1 MITLK
6 NMRNFKNYSVLILA
20 IFFLFSC
27 SDLSKEA
34 EKKLDELKVKSDSLD
49 SMIKKEVDKVKSL
62 DSLINYEN
70 DKVKKLD
77 SLVKKASSKL
87 DSISNEKIKKIAKVL
102 K

>member
-1 MITLK
+1 MKIHKDLEK
-6 NMRNFKNYSVLILA
+6 FNNFSVLILA

-49 SMIKKEVDKVKSL
+49 SIIIKEVDKVKSL

-87 DSISNEKIKKIAKVL
+87 DSISNEKIKKIEKVL